1 MDSPFL
7 GMIAWFGFN
16 FAPNGWFQCNGQLL
30 PISQYT
36 ALFSLLGTTYGG
48 NGSSTFQLPDLRGRL
63 PLHQGQGP
71 GLSYYTIGE
80 VLGTENTT
88 LLTANMPAHNH
99 QVQSNTT
106 GGGKVYPGPTHFF
119 GPSPTDKL
127 YANTAD
133 TTMAPTTIT
142 TTGGSQP
149 FSLLNPSLTLNAC
162 IAWSGIYPS
171 RN

>member
-16 FAPNGWFQCNGQLL
+16 FAPRGWAQCNGQLMS
-30 PISQYT
+30 INQNQ
-36 ALFSLLGTTYGG
+36 ALFSLLGTYYGG
-48 NGSSTFQLPDLRGRL
+48 NGVSTFALPDLRGRL

-71 GLSYYTIGE
+71 GLSNYFIGQST
-80 VLGTENTT
+80 GTENTT
-88 LLTANMPAHNH
+88 LLIANMPAHNH

-142 TTGGSQP
+142 ATGGSQA
-149 FSLLNPSLTLNAC
+149 FSILNPSLTLNAC
-162 IAWSGIYPS
+162 IALQGLFPS